1 MPMVQYDRIAIECKL
16 SAQSS
21 GLERTRK
28 PASAKSRVLRVWNS
42 STFQYLSVSARRT
55 SWMRRLA
62 KLRDE
67 ARRHTAFM
75 TSGDDGTSTTAHA
88 GLPRY
93 DDITAA
99 ASPAESG
106 FFCRTGLRSKQYS
119 STRVCSATTK
129 FPSSACASRKARAT
143 ACFGSS
149 GQDAA
154 KRMFVSHET
163 MRPPPLFASV
173 FVNPRA
179 PVLSCE
185 RVGAKAGGTAYR
197 NRPAF
202 WFGRAAFDGMD
213 AYVEFNGVAA
223 YFGQT
228 DFAVVRKSLG
238 APIKAVGKLYLSP
251 CHGVNYTSSSV
262 WCQWGN
268 MNSEISNLGM
278 DAHRRIRR
286 GGLAR
291 AESQRRGE

>member
-1 MPMVQYDRIAIECKL
+1 MILYDRFAIECRL

-21 GLERTRK
+21 GLERTLK

-75 TSGDDGTSTTAHA
+75 TSGDAGMSTTAHA
-88 GLPRY
+88 GLLRY

-106 FFCRTGLRSKQYS
+106 FFCRTGLRRRQYS

-129 FPSSACASRKARAT
+129 FSSSACASRKARAA
-143 ACFGSS
+143 ACLGSS
-149 GQDAA
+149 GQEAA

-163 MRPPPLFASV
+163 ICLPPLFASV
-173 FVNPRA
+173 FVNPRT
-179 PVLSCE
+179 PVLCRE

-197 NRPAF
+197 NRPASLL
-202 WFGRAAFDGMD
+202 GRTVFDGMD

-228 DFAVVRKSLG
+228 DFAVVRKSFG
-238 APIKAVGKLYLSP
+238 APVKAIGKLYLSS
-251 CHGVNYTSSSV
+251 CHGVNYTPSSFRR
-262 WCQWGN
+262 QWATRQFHTQTDRMKGTK
-268 MNSEISNLGM
+268 
-278 DAHRRIRR
+278 
-286 GGLAR
+286 
-291 AESQRRGE
+291 

>member
-1 MPMVQYDRIAIECKL
+1 MPMVQYDRFAIECRL

-62 KLRDE
+62 KLRDA

-75 TSGDDGTSTTAHA
+75 TSGDDGTSTTAQA
-88 GLPRY
+88 GLLRY

-106 FFCRTGLRSKQYS
+106 FFCRTGLRKRQYN
-119 STRVCSATTK
+119 STSVCSATTK
-129 FPSSACASRKARAT
+129 LASSACDSRNLHAAS
-143 ACFGSS
+143 CFGSS

-163 MRPPPLFASV
+163 ICLPPLFASV
-173 FVNPRA
+173 FVNPRT
-179 PVLSCE
+179 PVLCRE
-185 RVGAKAGGTAYR
+185 WVGAKAGRTAHR

-202 WFGRAAFDGMD
+202 WFGWTFFDGMD

-228 DFAVVRKSLG
+228 DFAVVRKTLG
-238 APIKAVGKLYLSP
+238 APVKAVGKLYLSP
-251 CHGVNYTSSSV
+251 CHGVNYTPPSFG
-262 WCQWGN
+262 CQW
-268 MNSEISNLGM
+268 
-278 DAHRRIRR
+278 ATRRFHKQTDKQ
-286 GGLAR
+286 AK
-291 AESQRRGE
+291 

>member
-1 MPMVQYDRIAIECKL
+1 MMPMVQYDRFASGCRL

-21 GLERTRK
+21 GLERTRN

-62 KLRDE
+62 KLRDA
-67 ARRHTAFM
+67 ARCHTAFM
-75 TSGDDGTSTTAHA
+75 TSGDAGMSTTAHA
-88 GLPRY
+88 GLLRY

-106 FFCRTGLRSKQYS
+106 FFCRTGLRSRQYS

-163 MRPPPLFASV
+163 MCLPPLFASV

-179 PVLSCE
+179 PVLSRE
-185 RVGAKAGGTAYR
+185 GVGAKAGGMAYR

-202 WFGRAAFDGMD
+202 WFGWAVFDGMD

-238 APIKAVGKLYLSP
+238 APVKAVGKLYLSP
-251 CHGVNYTSSSV
+251 CHGVNYTPPSFG
-262 WCQWGN
+262 CQW
-268 MNSEISNLGM
+268 
-278 DAHRRIRR
+278 ATRRFHKQTDKQ
-286 GGLAR
+286 AK
-291 AESQRRGE
+291 